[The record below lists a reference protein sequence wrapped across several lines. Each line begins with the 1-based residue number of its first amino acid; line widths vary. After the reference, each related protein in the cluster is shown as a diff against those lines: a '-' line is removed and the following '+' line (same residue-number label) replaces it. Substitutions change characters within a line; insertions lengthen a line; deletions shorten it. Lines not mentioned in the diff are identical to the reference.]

1 MGDHRKRAIIKSS
14 VREVDIDIEGKVFYV
29 IPPPNGTRFD
39 MVWRAMGYEAVSG
52 PFKISDKRFVLR

>member
-14 VREVDIDIEGKVFYV
+14 GREVDIDIEGKVFYV

-39 MVWRAMGYEAVSG
+39 MVWRAMGYEPV
-52 PFKISDKRFVLR
+52 